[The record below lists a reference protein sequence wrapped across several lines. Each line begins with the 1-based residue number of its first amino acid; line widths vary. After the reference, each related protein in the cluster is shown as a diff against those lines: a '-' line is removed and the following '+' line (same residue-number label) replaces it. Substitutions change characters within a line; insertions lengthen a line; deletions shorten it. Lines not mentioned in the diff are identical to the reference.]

1 MRCKW
6 FFRNEPTENFSEAP
20 AFRVKSNWN
29 PPNGYPAVEIFLNKL
44 ETEIFSVLLG
54 TPLDY
59 NLSTEEL
66 LAMTGLAQ
74 DRNIIIKPADK
85 GSCVVVWDREGYIA
99 EADRQL
105 NDNETYERSSLKDVD
120 LVKLVEKSNIIFQ
133 SLRKRKLITE
143 EELKYFIY
151 KYKKTTNFGKMY
163 LLPKIH
169 KRLVNVPGRLIISNC
184 GTPTEKASEFLDH
197 HLQRIMSPGLPY
209 FKDTNGFFSRLKNL
223 KKVPDNAILAATD
236 VVELYP
242 LWTLASHIMK
252 V

>member
-1 MRCKW
+1 MVKW
-6 FFRNEPTENFSEAP
+6 FFHNEPTENFSEAP
-20 AFRVKSNWN
+20 TFRVKSNWS
-29 PPNGYPAVEIFLNKL
+29 PPKGHPTVEIFLSKL

-59 NLSTEEL
+59 NLSKEEW

-105 NDNETYERSSLKDVD
+105 NDNKTYERSSLKDVD

-143 EELKYFIY
+143 EELSILLINIRRSPISGKCTYCLRFIS
-151 KYKKTTNFGKMY
+151 
-163 LLPKIH
+163 
-169 KRLVNVPGRLIISNC
+169 V
-184 GTPTEKASEFLDH
+184 
-197 HLQRIMSPGLPY
+197 
-209 FKDTNGFFSRLKNL
+209 
-223 KKVPDNAILAATD
+223 
-236 VVELYP
+236 
-242 LWTLASHIMK
+242 
-252 V
+252 